1 MDLPLLFAGHFGD
14 VAEIFAVGLFKYDN
28 LFPFGGKRADAPFPV
43 LGEEDALTVQVE
55 VLIRT
60 EGRFFAVFQVVF
72 AGGVFKHEI
81 SRSVRNPVVSLTG
94 YRLSFR
100 VEQSPF
106 DRVVGFLSSELC
118 DQITVFGFSLNVE
131 RSGQRGF
138 GTGGFDPYQRSVFGR
153 VGYEV
158 FRSGNRRFNG
168 FEPVAA
174 HCQQAGETCEYEL
187 FHK

>member
-1 MDLPLLFAGHFGD
+1 M
-14 VAEIFAVGLFKYDN
+14 
-28 LFPFGGKRADAPFPV
+28 
-43 LGEEDALTVQVE
+43 QVE

-158 FRSGNRRFNG
+158 FRSGNGVSTDLNLLQLTASR
-168 FEPVAA
+168 
-174 HCQQAGETCEYEL
+174 QARHANTSFFISE
-187 FHK
+187 KI